1 MTLKAVYKGGSE
13 AVFEVKNYGYSA
25 PNDKISYHV
34 ADGDA
39 GDIPISGDVVVVY
52 AMNSAGST
60 IGKYYNHSIERAKA
74 EQTSSPLIGAF
85 LRL

>member
-1 MTLKAVYKGGSE
+1 MTLKAVYKCGSE
-13 AVFEVKNYGYSA
+13 AVFEVKNYVYSA

-34 ADGDA
+34 ADGGA

-60 IGKYYNHSIERAKA
+60 IGKYYNHSIERAKIRA
-74 EQTSSPLIGAF
+74 NIKPLNGAF